1 MPAGSTAWIRFIEK
15 GAKMENNIT
24 RNPKILKRE
33 KCALLIIDIQGRII
47 NVMRNKELM
56 IENTLKL
63 IKGMKILD
71 IPIYYTEQYPK
82 GLGET
87 IPELKE
93 ELNSEA
99 VQKMTF
105 SCTGAGE
112 LFKELI
118 NKNITQ
124 VIVCGI
130 ESHVC
135 VQQTVL
141 DLIANGFQVDV
152 AADAVTSRRKM
163 DYELALNRIQSNGA
177 EITSTESI
185 LFEILDVCGTPEF
198 KEVIKLVK

>member
-1 MPAGSTAWIRFIEK
+1 
-15 GAKMENNIT
+15 MENDT
-24 RNPKILKRE
+24 MRNQKILKRE
-33 KCALLIIDIQGRII
+33 KCALLIIDIQSRII
-47 NVMRNKELM
+47 NVMRNKELL

-63 IKGMKILD
+63 IKGMKILNV
-71 IPIYYTEQYPK
+71 PVYYTEQYPK

-93 ELNSEA
+93 ELSSEA

-105 SCTGAGE
+105 SCSGAE
-112 LFKELI
+112 DLFKELI

-152 AADAVTSRRKM
+152 AADAVTSRKKM
-163 DYELALNRIQSNGA
+163 DYDLALTRMQANGA

-198 KEVIKLVK
+198 KEVIRLVK

>member
-1 MPAGSTAWIRFIEK
+1 
-15 GAKMENNIT
+15 MENT
-24 RNPKILKRE
+24 MRNPKILKRE
-33 KCALLIIDIQGRII
+33 KCALLIIDIQSRII
-47 NVMRNKELM
+47 NVMRNKELL

-63 IKGMKILD
+63 IKGMKILS

-87 IPELKE
+87 VQELKE
-93 ELNSEA
+93 ELNSDA

-105 SCTGAGE
+105 SCSGAGE

-118 NKNITQ
+118 NNNISQ

-141 DLIANGFQVDV
+141 DLISNGFQVDV

-163 DYELALNRIQSNGA
+163 DYDLALNRMQANGA

-185 LFEILDVCGTPEF
+185 LFEVLEVCGTQEF
-198 KEVIKLVK
+198 KAISKLVK